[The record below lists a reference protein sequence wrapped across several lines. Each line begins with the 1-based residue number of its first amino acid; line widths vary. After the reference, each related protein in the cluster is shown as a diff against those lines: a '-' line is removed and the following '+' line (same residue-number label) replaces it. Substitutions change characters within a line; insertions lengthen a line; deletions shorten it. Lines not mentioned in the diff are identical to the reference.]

1 MPESTVENAL
11 QTVANQPVDW
21 ARAVTIFILGVGTV
35 FAVLIILW
43 AILAVM
49 KVIFARPAKDA
60 PAAASAPAQNSLNS
74 NNKQSS
80 RKMSTPKKIAKS
92 APQDENELVALLNGA
107 VAGYTGVTNLRVKSY
122 KKVK

>member
-1 MPESTVENAL
+1 MAENTVE
-11 QTVANQPVDW
+11 TVVEVVANQPVNW
-21 ARAVTIFILGVGTV
+21 GEAVTIFVLGIGTV
-35 FAVLIILW
+35 FAVLILLW

-49 KVIFARPAKDA
+49 KVVFAKVPATK
-60 PAAASAPAQNSLNS
+60 PAAAPVPSQNSL
-74 NNKQSS
+74 NKQSS
-80 RKMSTPKKIAKS
+80 RKMSTPKMVATS

>member
-1 MPESTVENAL
+1 MAEN
-11 QTVANQPVDW
+11 VVDW
-21 ARAVTIFILGVGTV
+21 GQAVTIFILGIGTV
-35 FAVLIILW
+35 FAVLILLW

-49 KVIFARPAKDA
+49 KVIFAKASKETPV
-60 PAAASAPAQNSLNS
+60 AASAPAAAPAPA
-74 NNKQSS
+74 QST
-80 RKMSTPKKIAKS
+80 RKMSTPKKVATS